1 MKKTQKLI
9 LLLSTTLLL
18 SGCGNNASTTS
29 SSSETSG
36 SSSIS
41 YVSSWTDEIQELLK
55 TYCGDVLPFPSNAL
69 VGEVGI
75 YEGMD
80 YYGRNC
86 LQLNDLSSSFT
97 LKSIHWEY
105 DLVDA
110 GWTLQKDSN
119 GNSYK
124 DAYSDGGY
132 LELTKVSGSPSVGYR
147 LLVSFDSET
156 GCNLIT
162 CYNELETELSKSTD
176 FDEDE
181 KRCIEYSLL
190 TSLPFA
196 TWGNDYYVATNEYYA
211 AFFDENTVL
220 VQDELAINNEEEIVE
235 ALEDD
240 GFIINSYYTKLSGLY
255 VLNKELSDDEDKVF
269 ANIQVLVYYNGGNNL
284 QATYI
289 PTVTESETW
298 PATFLSEVE
307 TKSGVT
313 VVPCELETVTGYG
326 YYKKHDTY
334 YVTVEASES
343 VSFDY
348 TCALEDEGFYAER
361 VDLSTYADWFENIQI
376 KVSENSD
383 ETTGSAVMT
392 LAVKATTSSNTFV
405 DSFPSDII
413 SSFLESQDISV
424 VPFFLEETG
433 TDMYRYSLT
442 LDYDARYTYWIDY
455 LHAWYKAMDM
465 EMSEEDI
472 EDLAAEAALEDLGVE
487 IEFVDDLGDYA
498 EELCGK
504 FYEAGWHRETY
515 MDNGYKFEDPNGELS
530 VTINNE
536 MNGISYVKVGL
547 GSGLKHE
554 PVFGFNQTEVWAR
567 PEGIVLLSEYLDVD
581 MLPYEISYTTSD
593 VNVATVDESG
603 IVTIASNAENG
614 SSATIKASLTSAD
627 GKVYESSTTVKVTT
641 LTKDELVSKLAD
653 KIKGLVVDGT
663 FIEEEDESSGV
674 YYIAGAFLASEKST
688 EEAKKFVEENL
699 IIDGFAVNEFTP
711 TWIKS
716 ADYDTGEPYEM
727 IAYSQGTIN
736 TIAYMVYSDT
746 YKGVDYTW
754 VQIIIYSF

>member
-55 TYCGDVLPFPSNAL
+55 TYCGEVLPFPTNAL

-75 YEGMD
+75 YEGSD

-86 LQLNDLSSSFT
+86 LQLNDASSSFT

-110 GWTLQKDSN
+110 GWTIQKDSN

-124 DAYSDGGY
+124 DAYTDGGY
-132 LELTKVSGSPSVGYR
+132 LELTKVSNSPSVGYR
-147 LLVSFDSET
+147 LLVSYDSET

-162 CYNELETELSKSTD
+162 CYNELETELSSNTD

-181 KRCIEYSLL
+181 KDCIEYSLL
-190 TSLPFA
+190 TSLPYA
-196 TWGNDYYVATNEYYA
+196 TWGKDYYVATNKYYA

-220 VQDELAINNEEEIVE
+220 VQDELAINNQEEIVE

-240 GFIINSYYTKLSGLY
+240 GFTVNSYYTKASGLY
-255 VLNKELSDDEDKVF
+255 VLNKDLSNDEDEVF

-298 PATFLSEVE
+298 PAEFLSEVE
-307 TKSGVT
+307 TTSGVS
-313 VVPCELETVTGYG
+313 VPTWEGETVTGYG

-334 YVTVEASES
+334 YVTVGATES

-348 TCALEDEGFYAER
+348 CWALEDEGFYCDRDDAF
-361 VDLSTYADWFENIQI
+361 LYSDWHENLQI
-376 KVSENSD
+376 KVNETED
-383 ETTGSAVMT
+383 ESTGSAVMT
-392 LAVKATTSSNTFV
+392 LAVKATTTSNTFV
-405 DSFPSDII
+405 DSFPSDVIT
-413 SSFLESQDISV
+413 SFLESQDISV
-424 VPFFLEETG
+424 VPFGLTETG
-433 TDMYRYSLT
+433 TDMYRYTVT
-442 LDYDARYTYWIDY
+442 LDYDARYTYWVNY
-455 LHAWYKAMDM
+455 LHAWYKAMGM
-465 EMSEEDI
+465 EMSDEEI
-472 EDLAAEAALEDLGVE
+472 AALADEAALNDLGVE
-487 IEFVDDLGDYA
+487 IEVVDDFGEYA
-498 EELCGK
+498 DELCEK
-504 FYEAGWHRETY
+504 FYEAGWHKETL
-515 MDNGYKFEDPNGELS
+515 MNNSYKFEDPNGELS
-530 VTINNE
+530 VTIS
-536 MNGISYVKVGL
+536 NGTNYITNVKVGL
-547 GSGLKHE
+547 GSGAKHE
-554 PVFGFNQTEVWAR
+554 PVFGFNQSEVWGR
-567 PEGIVLLSEYLDVD
+567 PEGQLYLSSYLDVD

-593 VNVATVDESG
+593 ESVATVDENG
-603 IVTIASNAENG
+603 IVTLSSDATDG
-614 SSATIKASLTSAD
+614 DSATIKASLTTD
-627 GKVYESSTTVKVTT
+627 KGKVYESSITVKVTT
-641 LTKDELVSKLAD
+641 YTKDKLISGLSSKFKD
-653 KIKGLVVDGT
+653 LVVKGT
-663 FIEEEDESSGV
+663 YIEQEDESSGA

-699 IIDGFAVNEFTP
+699 LIDGFTVSEFTP
-711 TWIKS
+711 TWIENE
-716 ADYDTGEPYEM
+716 DYETGEPYEM

-736 TIAYMVYSDT
+736 TVAYMVYSDT
-746 YKGVDYTW
+746 YEGVDYTW
-754 VQIIIYSF
+754 IQMIIYSY

>member
-18 SGCGNNASTTS
+18 SGCGNNASSTS

-55 TYCGDVLPFPSNAL
+55 TYCGDVLPFPTNGL
-69 VGEVGI
+69 VGKVGI

-86 LQLNDLSSSFT
+86 LQLNDASSSFT

-110 GWTLQKDSN
+110 GWTIQKDSN

-162 CYNELETELSKSTD
+162 CYNELETELSSNTD
-176 FDEDE
+176 FDEIE
-181 KRCIEYSLL
+181 KSCIEYSLL
-190 TSLPFA
+190 TSLPFGV
-196 TWGNDYYVATNEYYA
+196 WGTDYYVATNEYYS

-220 VQDELAINNEEEIVE
+220 VQDQLAINNQEEIVE

-240 GFIINSYYTKLSGLY
+240 GFSINSYYTKLSGLY
-255 VLNKELSDDEDKVF
+255 VLNKELSDNKDEVF

-298 PATFLSEVE
+298 PAEFLSEVE
-307 TKSGVT
+307 TLSGVS
-313 VVPCELETVTGYG
+313 VPTWEGETVTGYG

-334 YVTVEASES
+334 YVTVGTSES

-348 TCALEDEGFYAER
+348 CWALEDEGFYCDR
-361 VDLSTYADWFENIQI
+361 DDVFLYSDWHENIQI
-376 KVSENSD
+376 KVNETED
-383 ETTGSAVMT
+383 ESTGSAVMT
-392 LAVKATTSSNTFV
+392 LGIKATTTSNTFV
-405 DSFPSDII
+405 DSFPSDVIT
-413 SSFLESQDISV
+413 SFLESQDISV
-424 VPFFLEETG
+424 IPFGLTETG
-433 TDMYRYSLT
+433 TDMYRYSVT
-442 LDYDARYTYWIDY
+442 LDYDARYTYWVNY

-465 EMSEEDI
+465 EMSDEDI
-472 EDLAAEAALEDLGVE
+472 EELAAEAALADLGVE
-487 IEFVDDLGDYA
+487 VEVVDDFGEYA
-498 EELCGK
+498 DELCEK
-504 FYEAGWHRETY
+504 FYEAGWHREEY
-515 MDNGYKFEDPNGELS
+515 GNNGYKFEDPNGELS
-530 VTINNE
+530 VIITNE
-536 MNGISYVKVGL
+536 TNYITYVKVGL

-554 PVFGFNQTEVWAR
+554 PVFGFNSSEVWGR
-567 PEGIVLLSEYLDVD
+567 PEGQLYLSYYLDVD

-593 VNVATVDESG
+593 ANVATVDESG
-603 IVTIASNAENG
+603 TVTIASNAENG
-614 SSATIKASLTSAD
+614 SSVTIKASLTSAD
-627 GKVYESSTTVKVTT
+627 GEVYESSITVKVTT
-641 LTKDELVSKLAD
+641 VTKDELVSTLAD

-663 FIEEEDESSGV
+663 LIEQEDETSGA

-699 IIDGFAVNEFTP
+699 IIDGFAVSEFTP
-711 TWIKS
+711 TWIES
-716 ADYDTGEPYEM
+716 QDYDTGEPYEM

-736 TIAYMVYSDT
+736 TVAYMVYSDT

-754 VQIIIYSF
+754 VQMVIYSY